1 MRKQIL
7 KRMWWGLALIAAA
20 SIVMMAVTLLPRTQP
35 AAAQAAPPEEGIIC
49 TSDVSPNPTF
59 TLTTHT
65 GYIGLPDDNVV
76 FMWGFSEGS
85 SPFQHPG
92 PVLCVNEGD
101 TVTIILQNNLS
112 VDTSIIFPGQDDVL
126 ANGQPAQPQFDGGG
140 SLTSLTNMA
149 LANGGSITYSFV
161 ANHPGTFVYESGTN
175 PGIQVQMG
183 LFGALIVRPSAGPDH
198 VNNRSDSKFNT
209 EAEFMNLFSEI
220 DPFLHQAVEQGI
232 PFDLND
238 YHPRYW
244 LINGR
249 GFPDTIAPNFAS
261 WLPNQPYGALGRIYP
276 YDTNE
281 FLDPPDNTI
290 PNPAYYPDLAL
301 ERFLNVG
308 ATIIPMHPHAKNAL
322 IINRDGRPVEGQG
335 GEDLAWENF
344 SLPVGSGQTYDG
356 LFKWED
362 VEKYNE
368 TTNPV
373 PVTIPNLQNLVPG
386 ELYSDSPYLGGEGT
400 PTVGHTTLNQ
410 CGEYYIISHNHAL
423 SQIVSWGVPMTGAVT
438 FLRIDPPL
446 PNNCQ

>member
-7 KRMWWGLALIAAA
+7 KRMWWGLALTAIAALVA
-20 SIVMMAVTLLPRTQP
+20 IVLMPKFPSVS
-35 AAAQAAPPEEGIIC
+35 AQAGPPEEGIIC

-59 TLTTHT
+59 TLTTRT

-126 ANGQPAQPQFDGGG
+126 ANGQPAQPQYDGGG
-140 SLTSLTNMA
+140 NLTSLTNMA
-149 LANGGSITYSFV
+149 SASGGSVTYSFV

-183 LFGALIVRPSAGPDH
+183 LFGALIVRPSAGPEF
-198 VNNRSDSKFNT
+198 VNYRSDSKFNPD
-209 EAEFMNLFSEI
+209 AEFMNLFSEI
-220 DPFLHQAVEQGI
+220 DPFLHQAVENGQ

-238 YHPRYW
+238 FHPRYW

-281 FLDPPDNTI
+281 FKTDGIT
-290 PNPAYYPDLAL
+290 PNPAYYPDWAL

-308 ATIIPMHPHAKNAL
+308 TTIIPMHPHAKNAL
-322 IINRDGRPVEGQG
+322 IVNRDGRPVEGQA
-335 GEDLAWENF
+335 GEDVAWENF

-446 PNNCQ
+446 PNLCQ